1 MLCTEPKIAWI
12 GNDPREWEDEILH
25 PWRHHIRS
33 SDVVRL
39 DCVMPTPPK
48 SDVEEHTAH
57 ILVTLNPTQLE
68 PILVSLEFQGIG
80 DDEVLVRFALLTPKS
95 IAKQD
100 LIDRLPLLRQIEDRR
115 VDWTG
120 SGFDEGRDQIMRV
133 RNGMCVRISIQPEL
147 NPPVTPP
154 LDDTV
159 ALMQLT
165 NHAEGLPMHLK
176 PPLAMPDDVGRGSPT
191 DNLTE
196 EFLQAVEA
204 VRTAGEQEPPP
215 TDPDQKLSKL
225 SGTDSP
231 NR

>member
-1 MLCTEPKIAWI
+1 
-12 GNDPREWEDEILH
+12 
-25 PWRHHIRS
+25 
-33 SDVVRL
+33 
-39 DCVMPTPPK
+39 MPTPPK

-120 SGFDEGRDQIMRV
+120 AGFDEGRDQIMRV

-176 PPLAMPDDVGRGSPT
+176 PPLAG
-191 DNLTE
+191 L
-196 EFLQAVEA
+196 
-204 VRTAGEQEPPP
+204 
-215 TDPDQKLSKL
+215 
-225 SGTDSP
+225 
-231 NR
+231 